1 MNMSNR
7 RKQMTVYIEFVIID
21 NFVIDLLILLLT
33 KSLLKIQ
40 TRKIFLLLSTIFGTV
55 VAVVSPLLPSI
66 IAQIIKIPLTLSM
79 VLIAYR
85 PKTIKEFLAQ
95 TITFLISTFAMIG
108 CCLAI
113 SQIFKI
119 EVSVQ
124 NGMIMEYKFP
134 VGAVLLICFVVFVSL
149 KNIFKLILKK
159 QKFAELSYSIILKNE
174 NKQIETMAFLD
185 TGNKLV
191 INEKPITIIG
201 YKTFFE
207 LFPNIDITKLLLSK
221 NLNLKNAKY
230 IETKSVNKNNKSL
243 VFEIDEIV
251 VNKVSKTKM
260 PVLLSTTNFLKETG
274 CDVVISG
281 AMIV

>member
-1 MNMSNR
+1 
-7 RKQMTVYIEFVIID
+7 MTVYIEFVIID

-40 TRKIFLLLSTIFGTV
+40 TRKIYVLLSAVFGTV
-55 VAVVSPLLPSI
+55 VATISPLLPSI
-66 IAQIIKIPLTLSM
+66 IAQVIKIPLALSM
-79 VLIAYR
+79 ILIAYM
-85 PKTIKEFLAQ
+85 PKNLKEFLAQ
-95 TITFLISTFAMIG
+95 TITFFISTFAMIG

-113 SQIFKI
+113 SQIFNI

-149 KNIFKLILKK
+149 KNIFKLIFKK
-159 QKFAELSYSIILKNE
+159 QKYLELSYSIILKNE
-174 NKQIETMAFLD
+174 NKEVKTMAFLD
-185 TGNKLV
+185 TGNKLMMD
-191 INEKPITIIG
+191 EKPITIIG

-207 LFPNIDITKLLLSK
+207 LFPNIDITKLLLNK
-221 NLNLKNAKY
+221 TINLKNAKY
-230 IETKSVNKNNKSL
+230 IEIKSVNQKNKSL

-251 VNKVSKTKM
+251 VGKTSQTKM
-260 PVLLSTTNFLKETG
+260 PVLLSSTNFLKETG
-274 CDVVISG
+274 CDVVISS